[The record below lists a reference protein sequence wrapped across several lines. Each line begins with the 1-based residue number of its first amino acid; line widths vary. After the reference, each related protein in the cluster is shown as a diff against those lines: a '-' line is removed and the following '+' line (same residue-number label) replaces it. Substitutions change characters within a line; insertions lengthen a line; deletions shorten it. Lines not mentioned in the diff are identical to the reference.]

1 MIDRMKRR
9 GNARRADA
17 RPRCPRCAPA
27 AERLRAV
34 ARRQLFVRL
43 AEVRGSICVGR
54 GLAADLSLSLAE
66 LRQAAAELEALGA
79 ARLWVAGGGVLLV
92 APACRWK

>member
-1 MIDRMKRR
+1 MLSERIPRDKRR
-9 GNARRADA
+9 GK
-17 RPRCPRCAPA
+17 RPCPRCTGDT

-43 AEVRGSICVGR
+43 AEVRGSVRVGR
-54 GLAADLSLSLAE
+54 ELARDLSLSLAE

-92 APACRWK
+92 APACRG